1 MKLKIAG
8 GCGEHGRNCFFVDYT
23 APFLVDCG
31 IMAGAENPFPDLTE
45 KEIKR
50 LEYVFLTHSHAD
62 HTGALPWLYERG
74 FSGVIV
80 AAAPTLEQLP
90 FKPKYSIALKKL
102 HGEIGGIK
110 FAHGRSGH
118 CQGAVW
124 YEFRIGGKKLL
135 FSGDYTENS
144 LMYQCDPIRDR
155 SADIAVID
163 CAYGSDSRSFSE
175 CCGEIL
181 SAVSEMKKR
190 HKTIVFPVPKYG
202 RGVELLRLLNENYPD
217 LTCCGD
223 EHFMAQMNEIS
234 DRRWFRDK
242 TLYARLYT
250 PGTACDILF
259 LSDPQLRSSY
269 SQNIAESILAGG
281 GAAVM
286 TGTPEAGSVSERL
299 ISSGKMKLL
308 RYPVHQSCAEFTAL
322 VKQNKFGRAIPYHSG
337 EFPVGE
343 KLFCFSEI

>member
-1 MKLKIAG
+1 MYLKIAG

-31 IMAGAENPFPDLTE
+31 IMAGAAEPFPNLAE
-45 KEIKR
+45 REIKR

-74 FSGVIV
+74 FTGVIV

-124 YEFRIGGKKLL
+124 YEFSVSGKKLL

-144 LMYQCDPIRDR
+144 LMYHCDPIRGR
-155 SADIAVID
+155 NADIAVID
-163 CAYGSDSRSFSE
+163 CAYGWDSRSYSQ
-175 CCGEIL
+175 CCDEITA
-181 SAVSEMKKR
+181 AVSEMKQR
-190 HKTIVFPVPKYG
+190 HRTIVFPVPKYG
-202 RGVELLRLLNENYPD
+202 RGIDLLRLLNENFPD
-217 LTCCGD
+217 FTCCGD
-223 EHFMAQMNEIS
+223 EHFMSQLKELS
-234 DRRWFRDK
+234 ERRWYKNK
-242 TLYARLYT
+242 TIYAKLYT
-250 PGTACDILF
+250 PGTPCEILF

-269 SQNIAESILAGG
+269 SLNIAESILACG

-286 TGTPEAGSVSERL
+286 TGTPERGSASERL

-308 RYPVHQSCAEFTAL
+308 RYPVHQNHAEYTEL
-322 VKQNKFGRAIPYHSG
+322 VRQNDFGRVIPYHSP
-337 EFPVGE
+337 EFPAGE
-343 KLFCFSEI
+343 SIIEITV

>member
-45 KEIKR
+45 REIKR

-62 HTGALPWLYERG
+62 HAGALPWLYECG
-74 FSGVIV
+74 FSGTIV

-90 FKPKYSIALKKL
+90 FKPKYAIALKKL

-110 FAHGRSGH
+110 FGHGRSGH

-124 YEFRIGGKKLL
+124 YEFHLDGKKLL
-135 FSGDYTENS
+135 FTGDYTENS

-155 SADIAVID
+155 TADIAVVD
-163 CAYGSDSRSFSE
+163 CAYGNDRRSFAE
-175 CCGEIL
+175 CCDEIAA
-181 SAVSEMKKR
+181 AVSELR
-190 HKTIVFPVPKYG
+190 EQHRTIVFPVPKYG
-202 RGVELLRLLNENYPD
+202 RGVDLLRLFNERLPE
-217 LTCCGD
+217 LGCCGD
-223 EHFMAQMNEIS
+223 EHFMKQMGELS
-234 DRRWFRDK
+234 ERRWFRNK
-242 TLYARLYT
+242 ALYAKLYT

-269 SQNIAESILAGG
+269 SQNITESILASG
-281 GAAVM
+281 GAAIM
-286 TGTPEAGSVSERL
+286 TGTPEPGSVSQRL
-299 ISSGKMKLL
+299 INSGKMKLL
-308 RYPVHQSCAEFTAL
+308 RYPVHQDRAEFTEL
-322 VKQNKFGRAIPYHSG
+322 VDHNRFGRVIPFHSA
-337 EFPVGE
+337 ELTNAE
-343 KLFCFSEI
+343 KIIEI

>member
-31 IMAGAENPFPDLTE
+31 IMAGADEPFPYLTE
-45 KEIKR
+45 NEIKR

-90 FKPKYSIALKKL
+90 FRPKYSIALKKL

-110 FAHGRSGH
+110 FSHGRSGH

-124 YEFRIGGKKLL
+124 YEFHIDGKKLL

-144 LMYQCDPIRDR
+144 LMYHCDEIRDR
-155 SADIAVID
+155 TADIAVID
-163 CAYGSDSRSFSE
+163 CAYGSDDRSFSE
-175 CCGEIL
+175 CCDEII
-181 SAVSEMKKR
+181 SAVTELKEQR
-190 HKTIVFPVPKYG
+190 RTIIFPVPKYG
-202 RGVELLRLLNENYPD
+202 RGIELLRLFNEKLPG

-223 EHFMAQMNEIS
+223 EHFMSQMGELTE
-234 DRRWFRDK
+234 RRWFRNK
-242 TLYARLYT
+242 TLYAKLYT

-269 SQNIAESILAGG
+269 SQNITESILAAG
-281 GAAVM
+281 GAVVM
-286 TGTPEAGSVSERL
+286 TGTPERGSMSERL
-299 ISSGKMKLL
+299 INSGKMKLL
-308 RYPVHQSCAEFTAL
+308 RYPVHQNHAEFTEL
-322 VKQNKFGRAIPYHSG
+322 VKHNNFGRVIPYHTPDFSAVYRG
-337 EFPVGE
+337 E
-343 KLFCFSEI
+343 EIVI

>member
-1 MKLKIAG
+1 MNLKIAG

-31 IMAGAENPFPDLTE
+31 IMAGADKPFPNLTE
-45 KEIKR
+45 NEIKR

-90 FKPKYSIALKKL
+90 FKPKYSVALKKL

-124 YEFRIGGKKLL
+124 YEFHIAGKKLL

-144 LMYQCDPIRDR
+144 LMYHCDPICDR
-155 SADIAVID
+155 TADIAVID
-163 CAYGSDSRSFSE
+163 CAYGRDSRSFSE
-175 CCGEIL
+175 CCSDL
-181 SAVSEMKKR
+181 TSAVSDMKEQHR
-190 HKTIVFPVPKYG
+190 TIVFPVPKYG
-202 RGVELLRLLNENYPD
+202 RGIDLLRLFNEKFPEM
-217 LTCCGD
+217 TCCGD
-223 EHFMAQMNEIS
+223 DCFMSQMNELS
-234 DRRWFRDK
+234 ERRWFMNK

-250 PGTACDILF
+250 PGPACDILF

-269 SQNIAESILAGG
+269 SQNITESILASG
-281 GAAVM
+281 GAAIM
-286 TGTPEAGSVSERL
+286 TGIPEPDTASERL
-299 ISSGKMKLL
+299 IKSGKMKFL
-308 RYPVHQSCAEFTAL
+308 RYPVHQNHDEFTEL
-322 VKQNKFGRAIPYHSG
+322 VKRNKFRRVIPFHSAELSVG
-337 EFPVGE
+337 DGMIEF
-343 KLFCFSEI
+343 

>member
-31 IMAGAENPFPDLTE
+31 IMSGADEPFPNLTE

-102 HGEIGGIK
+102 NGEIGGIK
-110 FAHGRSGH
+110 FKHGRSGH

-124 YEFRIGGKKLL
+124 YEFHIAGKKLL

-144 LMYQCDPIRDR
+144 LMYHCDPIRGR
-155 SADIAVID
+155 SADIAVVD
-163 CAYGSDSRSFSE
+163 CAYGNGSRSFSE
-175 CCGEIL
+175 CCDAIVH
-181 SAVSEMKKR
+181 AVSEIKEQR
-190 HKTIVFPVPKYG
+190 RTIVFPVPKYG
-202 RGVELLRLLNENYPD
+202 RGIDLLRLFNENLPE

-223 EHFMAQMNEIS
+223 EHFLNQLNELS
-234 DRRWFRDK
+234 EHRWYRNK
-242 TLYARLYT
+242 TLYAKLYT

-281 GAAVM
+281 GSAIM
-286 TGTPEAGSVSERL
+286 TGTAEPGSVSERL
-299 ISSGKMKLL
+299 INSGRMKFL
-308 RYPVHQSCAEFTAL
+308 RYPVHQNSAEFTEL
-322 VKQNKFGRAIPYHSG
+322 VKRNKFARVIPFHSP
-337 EFPVGE
+337 ELQIDSATIE
-343 KLFCFSEI
+343 L

>member
-45 KEIKR
+45 NEIKR

-62 HTGALPWLYERG
+62 HTGALPWLYDRG

-124 YEFRIGGKKLL
+124 YEFNVDGKKLL

-144 LMYQCDPIRDR
+144 LMYQCDQIRDR
-155 SADIAVID
+155 NADIAVID
-163 CAYGSDSRSFSE
+163 CACGYDSRSFQD
-175 CCGEIL
+175 CCDEII
-181 SAVSEMKKR
+181 SAVSEMKNQHR
-190 HKTIVFPVPKYG
+190 TIVFPVPKYG
-202 RGVELLRLLNENYPD
+202 RGVELLRLLSENFPE

-223 EHFMAQMNEIS
+223 EHFMSQMKELS
-234 DRRWFRDK
+234 ERRWFRNE
-242 TLYARLYT
+242 TLYAKFFT
-250 PGTACDILF
+250 PGTPCDILF

-269 SQNIAESILAGG
+269 SQNITESILAGG

-286 TGTPEAGSVSERL
+286 TGTPEQGSVSERL
-299 ISSGKMKLL
+299 INSGKMKFM
-308 RYPVHQSCAEFTAL
+308 RYPVHQNHSEFVRL
-322 VKQNKFGRAIPYHSG
+322 IKKNKFGRVIPFHSP
-337 EFPVGE
+337 ELPMSE
-343 KLFCFSEI
+343 KVIEI

>member
-31 IMAGAENPFPDLTE
+31 IMAGAEEPFPNLSD

-90 FKPKYSIALKKL
+90 LRPKYSIALKKL
-102 HGEIGGIK
+102 NGEIGGIK
-110 FAHGRSGH
+110 FRHGRSGH

-124 YEFRIGGKKLL
+124 YEFHVDEKKLL

-144 LMYQCDPIRDR
+144 LMYHCDPIHDR
-155 SADIAVID
+155 TADIAVVD
-163 CAYGSDSRSFSE
+163 CAYGKDSRSFTE
-175 CCGEIL
+175 CCDEIAA
-181 SAVSEMKKR
+181 AVSSLKKTHR
-190 HKTIVFPVPKYG
+190 TIVFPVPKYG
-202 RGVELLRLLNENYPD
+202 RGADLLRLFNEKFPEF
-217 LTCCGD
+217 TCCGD
-223 EHFMAQMNEIS
+223 EHFMSQMNELS
-234 DRRWFRDK
+234 ERRWFRSK
-242 TLYARLYT
+242 TLYAKLYT

-269 SQNIAESILAGG
+269 SQNITESILAGG
-281 GAAVM
+281 GTAIM
-286 TGTPEAGSVSERL
+286 TGTPEPGSTSERL

-308 RYPVHQSCAEFTAL
+308 RYPVHQNYDEFTEL
-322 VKQNKFGRAIPYHSG
+322 VKLNKFRRVIPFHSA
-337 EFPVGE
+337 ELTADE
-343 KLFCFSEI
+343 DIIEC